1 MSLNTLWFVLISVL
15 YSGYFILEGFDYG
28 VGILLPFIVKD
39 DLRRRII
46 LNTIGPHWKA
56 NEVWLIVA
64 GGATFAAFPGWY
76 ATLFSGFYIPLFL
89 ILLALIVRGV
99 AIEFRSKDE
108 NPTWRS
114 LWDWA
119 FFTGSLIPALL
130 WGVAFVNF
138 VLGVPIDSS
147 MNYVGGFW
155 NLLSSYAL
163 IGGAVS
169 LLGFILHGA
178 IFLTLK
184 TTGDLFEKAHKI
196 VNRLYP
202 AVLILLITLFIVLYY
217 SVDKLGLTPVPTMI
231 TGVLAFLAVGWFVR
245 QKKDRLAFSFSTI
258 TILMTVASMFLQLYP
273 RVLVSSLNPEWS
285 LTILNSS
292 SGSMTL
298 KIMSIVAL
306 VLVPVVMIYQI
317 WSYWIFRKRITD
329 KPESLEY

>member
-1 MSLNTLWFVLISVL
+1 MSLNTLWFVLIGVL

-231 TGVLAFLAVGWFVR
+231 TGLLAFLAVGWFVR

>member
-1 MSLNTLWFVLISVL
+1 MSLNTLWFVLIGVL